1 MPSLGAL
8 DSLFADP
15 EITEILVNDLRNVMV
30 ERQGRMS
37 HSGLRI
43 QSIEELNRIVR
54 NILDVSGRIL
64 SVEQPYVDI
73 MLPDGSRVNIVA
85 PPITVGGPSLTIRR
99 FPQKTY
105 ALQDLLNGGSLDL
118 RMAQF
123 LQGCIHGKLN
133 LLVCGGTGTG
143 KTTLLSALA
152 QLIPPSERI
161 VVIEDTPEIRIPHPN
176 SVRLQT
182 KPQMPSS
189 PAITAREL
197 VANSLRMRPDRIL
210 VGECRKAEAFD
221 MLQAMNTG
229 HEGSMTTIHANAP
242 REGLSRLETLCML
255 AGADLP
261 LMVVRRQIAES
272 IDIIVQARRFRDG
285 ARRVVS
291 IMELTGMEGDIYT
304 TQDIFRY
311 EGAVDTEGRD
321 ITGRFRATGLVPR
334 ASEKLKEA
342 GIVFPPGFFG

>member
-43 QSIEELNRIVR
+43 QSIEELNRIIR

-85 PPITVGGPSLTIRR
+85 PPITVGGPSITIRR

-105 ALQDLLNGGSLDL
+105 GVQDLIHAGSLDV

-123 LQGCIHGKLN
+123 LQACIQGKLN
-133 LLVCGGTGTG
+133 LLICGGTGTG
-143 KTTLLSALA
+143 KTTLLSALV
-152 QLIPPSERI
+152 QLIPASERI
-161 VVIEDTPEIRIPHPN
+161 VVIEDTPEIRIPHSN

-197 VANSLRMRPDRIL
+197 VANSLRMRPDRII

-255 AGADLP
+255 AGAELP
-261 LMVVRRQIAES
+261 LVVVRRQIAES

-285 ARRVVS
+285 PRRVIS
-291 IMELTGMEGDIYT
+291 IMELTGMEGDVYT

-311 EGAVDTEGRD
+311 ETAPDTEGRD
-321 ITGRFRATGLVPR
+321 IPGRFKTTGLVPR
-334 ASEKLKEA
+334 ASEKLKES
-342 GIVFPPGFFG
+342 GILFPPGFFG